1 MRHVPVSKFKDNA
14 SDYIAA
20 AERGEEIIITRHGQP
35 AARLTAA
42 APDFDMARR
51 IEAWEGLA
59 KLRAEL
65 RAQGKTATV
74 EEMIAWKNE
83 GRP

>member
-35 AARLTAA
+35 AARLIGAT
-42 APDFDMARR
+42 PDFDLAKRQDAMA
-51 IEAWEGLA
+51 GLA
-59 KLRAEL
+59 RLREELRAE
-65 RAQGKTATV
+65 GKTATV

>member
-35 AARLTAA
+35 AARLIAA
-42 APDFDMARR
+42 SPDFDVARR
-51 IEAWEGLA
+51 VAALNGLT
-59 KLRAEL
+59 KLREEL
-65 RAQGKTATV
+65 RAQGKTASI
-74 EEMIAWKNE
+74 EEIIAWKNE
-83 GRP
+83 GRR

>member
-1 MRHVPVSKFKDNA
+1 
-14 SDYIAA
+14 
-20 AERGEEIIITRHGQP
+20 
-35 AARLTAA
+35 
-42 APDFDMARR
+42 MARR

-65 RAQGKTATV
+65 RAQGKTATI

>member
-20 AERGEEIIITRHGQP
+20 AERGEEIVITRHGQP
-35 AARLTAA
+35 AARLIAA
-42 APDFDMARR
+42 NADFDIARR
-51 IEAWEGLA
+51 VQAWEALA

-65 RAQGKTATV
+65 RAEGKTATI

>member
-42 APDFDMARR
+42 NPDFDIAKR
-51 IEAWEGLA
+51 LA
-59 KLRAEL
+59 AMDALAELRAEL
-65 RAQGKTATV
+65 RAEGKTATI